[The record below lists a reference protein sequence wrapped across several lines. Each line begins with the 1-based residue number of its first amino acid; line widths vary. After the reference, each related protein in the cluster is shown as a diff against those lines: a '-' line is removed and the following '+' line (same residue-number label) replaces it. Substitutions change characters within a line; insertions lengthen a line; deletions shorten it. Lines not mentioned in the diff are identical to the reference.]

1 MILESIR
8 IREYKNIQDSGD
20 VRIRGGV
27 TCLVGKNESGKTSL
41 LEALYRLN
49 PLTTGHPE
57 TFVALR
63 DYPRRRY
70 GRDREHA
77 PGIRP
82 ITATFELEEE
92 DVQAVEDVYGQG
104 VLAARRVTVSRS
116 YDNEA
121 LWEFQCNEERAHPA
135 PPAQELRSR
144 NAATEEAVE
153 EGAHPAAPVQ
163 ELRSRDAAT
172 EEEVEQGL
180 HSGIVPGTTPRD
192 LPDGGTTLRDTPDGP
207 PPTQVDRNLRAGV
220 RRILERRLP
229 GFLYFDEYSVMS
241 GRLSV
246 PRLQGG
252 DANALGPSERTALS
266 LLRLA
271 DVDLSDFDARDYES
285 RKASLE
291 AAANEITDEVLRYW
305 SQNPLLSVDL
315 DIDLDGHG
323 AAGAPFIDIRIRNQ
337 RHRITLNFSERSQG
351 FTWFFSFLATLSE
364 LRRSE
369 RTVLLLDE
377 PGLGLHAAAQR
388 DLLRF
393 IDERLA
399 PAHQVIYSTHSPF
412 MVTSTD
418 LERVRTVEDQDGAG
432 SRVSHEFFD
441 HSEDTR
447 LPLQASL
454 GRELIRSLPV
464 GADTLLVEG
473 PSDHVFL
480 TALSSHLEQQGR
492 SSLDR
497 RWTVVPVGGLSGVC
511 AFATLLQASPNVAI
525 IVDLHG
531 REERLAE
538 SPLGREMIA
547 REGVIRLADITG
559 TQEADIEDL
568 FAESFYMDL
577 VNRSNAAA
585 VESFEVQG
593 DGRIV
598 ERIETATGTG
608 FNRFLPARFLLEHP
622 EALSE
627 RLDDPTLD
635 RFETLFKK
643 VNESIGAR

>member
-1 MILESIR
+1 MILETIR
-8 IREYKNIQDSGD
+8 VREYKNITDSGD
-20 VRIRGGV
+20 VDIRDGV

-57 TFVALR
+57 TFVPLR
-63 DYPRRRY
+63 DYPRRRF
-70 GRDREHA
+70 GRDRERLLGIA
-77 PGIRP
+77 PIS
-82 ITATFELEEE
+82 ATFELEEE
-92 DVQAVEDVYGQG
+92 DIRAVEGVHGLG
-104 VLAARRVTVSRS
+104 VLASRQVKVSRD
-116 YDNEA
+116 YENE
-121 LWEFQCNEERAHPA
+121 LRWEIECNEGKGRAA
-135 PPAQELRSR
+135 PPGGVPESLPAAAAGELGKSLPSGRAR
-144 NAATEEAVE
+144 EVNAVE
-153 EGAHPAAPVQ
+153 RPGDPPRLDSDL
-163 ELRSRDAAT
+163 ELL
-172 EEEVEQGL
+172 G
-180 HSGIVPGTTPRD
+180 
-192 LPDGGTTLRDTPDGP
+192 
-207 PPTQVDRNLRAGV
+207 GV

-241 GRLSV
+241 GRLSI

-252 DANALGPSERTALS
+252 DGCTLAPSERTALS

-271 DVDLSDFDARDYES
+271 GVDLSEFGAGDYDA

-291 AAANEITDEVLRYW
+291 AAANEISDEVLRYW

-323 AAGAPFIDIRIRNQ
+323 VVDAPFIDIRIRNE
-337 RHRITLNFSERSQG
+337 RHRVTLNFSERSQG

-399 PAHQVIYSTHSPF
+399 PSHQVIYSTHSPF
-412 MVTSTD
+412 MVAATD
-418 LERVRTVEDQDGAG
+418 LECVRTVEDRDGTG
-432 SRVSHEFFD
+432 SRVSHAFFD

-464 GADTLLVEG
+464 SSDTLLVQG

-480 TALSSHLEQQGR
+480 TTLSAHLEKQGR
-492 SSLDR
+492 FSLDP

-511 AFATLLQASPNVAI
+511 AFAALLQASPNVAI
-525 IVDLHG
+525 IADLHG
-531 REERLAE
+531 REDRLAE
-538 SPLGREMIA
+538 SPMGREMIA
-547 REGVIRLADITG
+547 REGVIRLAEITG
-559 TQEADIEDL
+559 TEEADLEDL
-568 FAESFYMDL
+568 FEESFYVDL

-585 VESFEVQG
+585 VEAFEVQG

-598 ERIETATGTG
+598 ERIENVTGTG

-627 RLDDPTLD
+627 QLDESTLD
-635 RFETLFKK
+635 RFETLFRR
-643 VNESIGAR
+643 VSESIGAS